1 MPTWM
6 EKIKDRLT
14 EKEDLKSLFI
24 ELLPDNR
31 VSTVMVVSYVPTDK
45 DSFPVFM
52 DLVARIAMDQKTV
65 PDNLLLHFEGIP
77 AKDIPFT
84 SKLPVKDSEKAF
96 RFIVSH
102 GGITENNSVPL
113 RKAAY
118 LRACQKELTAE
129 NFQALD
135 HSSGYKRFV
144 AYEDAMKKVAAG
156 KQAKQFYT
164 IVETEQG
171 IRVFND
177 GLSGTRKFRDY
188 LQSTADNFYSGSLQ
202 DVESL
207 NIYRIETVSRRML
220 ELSNGSQTSM
230 PQAAMEILAN
240 YKPSVTFDMHP
251 TGKNLDRF
259 ITANALELSARNWNI
274 MTLQDIADRGY
285 AHLPADESF
294 AYKKDFLPVEKSIRE
309 IIRQKDLRRDYPF
322 QQKMDEL
329 QNAAKSLAGTLLNR
343 DGVRKDYQ
351 RTIQSVGVSKDTIQ
365 VQTAVKLHNKPES
378 PRDNEKKKVKTKNAS
393 PQKQAKPKL

>member
-6 EKIKDRLT
+6 EKIKNSLSA
-14 EKEDLKSLFI
+14 KEDLKSLFI
-24 ELLPDNR
+24 ELQPDNR
-31 VSTVMVVSYVPTDK
+31 VSTIMVVSYVPTDK
-45 DSFPVFM
+45 DSFPVFVN
-52 DLVARIAMDQKTV
+52 LIARIAMDQKTM

-77 AKDIPFT
+77 AGDIPFT
-84 SKLPVKDSEKAF
+84 GKLPVEDSEKAL

-129 NFQALD
+129 NFKTLD
-135 HSSGYKRFV
+135 HSPGYKRFV
-144 AYEDAMKKVAAG
+144 AYEDAMEKVAAG
-156 KQAKQFYT
+156 KLAKQFYT

-177 GLSGTRKFRDY
+177 GLSGARKFRDY

-202 DVESL
+202 NVESL

-220 ELSNGSQTSM
+220 ELSNGNQTSM
-230 PQAAMEILAN
+230 PQATMEILAN

-251 TGKNLDRF
+251 TGENLNRF

-309 IIRQKDLRRDYPF
+309 ITRQKDLRRDYPF
-322 QQKMDEL
+322 QQKMDGL
-329 QNAAKSLAGTLLNR
+329 QTAAKSLAGTLLNR
-343 DGVRKDYQ
+343 EGIRKDYH
-351 RTIQSVGVSKDTIQ
+351 RTSPSGDVFKDG
-365 VQTAVKLHNKPES
+365 QTPIAVKPQDKPES
-378 PRDNEKKKVKTKNAS
+378 PRNEEKKKVRTKTAS
-393 PQKQAKPKL
+393 PKNQAKPKL

>member
-24 ELLPDNR
+24 ELQPDNR
-31 VSTVMVVSYVPTDK
+31 VSAIMLVSYLPTDK
-45 DSFPVFM
+45 VSFPVFM
-52 DLVARIAMDQKTV
+52 DLTARIAMDQKTV

-77 AKDIPFT
+77 AGDIPFT
-84 SKLPVKDSEKAF
+84 SKLPVEDSEKAL
-96 RFIVSH
+96 RFIVSR

-113 RKAAY
+113 RKVAY
-118 LRACQKELTAE
+118 LRACQKEMTAE

-135 HSSGYKRFV
+135 HSPGYRRFI
-144 AYEDAMKKVAAG
+144 AYEDAMEKVAAG
-156 KQAKQFYT
+156 KQARQFYT
-164 IVETEQG
+164 IAETEQG

-177 GLSGTRKFRDY
+177 GLSGTVGFRDY
-188 LQSTADNFYSGSLQ
+188 LQSIADNFYSNSLQ

-220 ELSNGSQTSM
+220 ELSNGNQISM

-240 YKPSVTFDMHP
+240 YKPSVTFDMRP
-251 TGKNLDRF
+251 IGENLDQF
-259 ITANALELSARNWNI
+259 VTANALELSARNWNI

-285 AHLPADESF
+285 AHLSADESF
-294 AYKKDFLPVEKSIRE
+294 AYKKDFLPVEKGIRE
-309 IIRQKDLRRDYPF
+309 ITRQKELHRDYPF

-329 QNAAKSLAGTLLNR
+329 QTAAKSLAGTLLNR
-343 DGVRKDYQ
+343 DGIRKDDH
-351 RTIQSVGVSKDTIQ
+351 RISPAVEVSKDGQ
-365 VQTAVKLHNKPES
+365 VQTAVKPQDKPES
-378 PRDNEKKKVKTKNAS
+378 PRNNEKKKVQTKTAS
-393 PQKQAKPKL
+393 AKKQAKPKL